1 MVDFSTSPTADGSM
15 SATQFLMLSEF
26 AATPIYPGPS
36 YCRWAGQF
44 NAPIRHF
51 AGDAEAEAE
60 AEERANAIAELEVSQ
75 AVTVPTNL
83 ILESSTIVFDTL
95 GASSTRKPTGLDRH
109 WRG

>member
-1 MVDFSTSPTADGSM
+1 
-15 SATQFLMLSEF
+15 MLSEF

-36 YCRWAGQF
+36 YCRWAGQL
-44 NAPIRHF
+44 NAPIRNF
-51 AGDAEAEAE
+51 AGDAEAE

-75 AVTVPTNL
+75 AVTVLTNL
-83 ILESSTIVFDTL
+83 ILESSTIVFDAL